1 MKIADTDILM
11 VPGYA
16 GSGPEHWQTRWEE
29 KIRTA
34 RRVEQDDWEHPT
46 VEGWTGRIAE
56 AIARARR
63 PVVVIAHS
71 AGVAALAHAARRHPM
86 RGVKGAFLVALP
98 DFELSEG
105 VPEACRVFAPLP
117 TDPLPFPSMMIA
129 SEDDPYCD
137 PSRAEDFAAAWGSDF
152 YSAGVAG
159 HFNTDS
165 GHGPW
170 PEGLMMFA
178 RFMTRLPAK

>member
-1 MKIADTDILM
+1 MKIADTDILII
-11 VPGYA
+11 PGYN
-16 GSGPEHWQTRWEE
+16 GSGPEHWQTRWQE

-34 RRVEQDDWEHPT
+34 RRVEQDDWDRPDVKAWADRI
-46 VEGWTGRIAE
+46 VEAVEEAE
-56 AIARARR
+56 Q
-63 PVVVIAHS
+63 PVVLIAHS
-71 AGVAALAHAARRHPM
+71 AGVAAVAHAAARPGM
-86 RGVKGAFLVALP
+86 EKVKGAFLVALP
-98 DFELSEG
+98 DVEKPAQ
-105 VPEACRVFAPLP
+105 VPQACTVFSPLP

-137 PSRAEDFAAAWGSDF
+137 PTRAEDFAAAWGADF
-152 YSAGVAG
+152 YSAGIAG

-170 PEGLMMFA
+170 PEGLMMLA